1 MRDDDL
7 LTIGEVAKIDGV
19 TTKALRY
26 YDAHG
31 ILRPLVT
38 DPHTGYRYYAP
49 DQMIAMDVI
58 RLCLEA
64 GVPLDSIDSYHGPD
78 GALDWRALMETGRS
92 RVADDI
98 ARLRSIEVSLDD
110 YLGEMTRKART
121 PDDGVVRSDLP
132 STWMVGSP
140 WSHADAF
147 DAAAYLRAM
156 ADLREATRA
165 AGLPRLLRR
174 GVLVDLVEDRVY
186 AYQQFAPDCDARPVH
201 SPIEDTSEGTMSEET
216 ASGMMSD
223 GGSDVPPDG
232 ADMAE
237 TAVDHTHDAAVAARF
252 DDSLA
257 VFHPDG
263 GEGVG
268 VVIERATLSACFDE
282 AFDAIA
288 CQREEGWRH
297 VTVCE
302 IWGSHAA
309 HGSMRVRTTF
319 HHCAAGRVVRQA

>member
-64 GVPLDSIDSYHGPD
+64 GVPLDSIVSFRGPD
-78 GALDWRALMETGRS
+78 GALDWRALMETGRR
-92 RVADDI
+92 RVTDDI

-132 STWMVGSP
+132 PTWMVGMP
-140 WSHADAF
+140 WDHADAF
-147 DAAAYLRAM
+147 DAGAYLRAM
-156 ADLREATRA
+156 ADLREATRK

-174 GVLVDLVEDRVY
+174 GVLFDPAEDRTY
-186 AYQQFAPDCDARPVH
+186 AYQQFAPDFDAEDVGSPV
-201 SPIEDTSEGTMSEET
+201 ED
-216 ASGMMSD
+216 
-223 GGSDVPPDG
+223 
-232 ADMAE
+232 
-237 TAVDHTHDAAVAARF
+237 RF
-252 DDSLA
+252 DPSLA

-263 GEGVG
+263 GGATG
-268 VVIERATLSACFDE
+268 VVIERDTLSACFDE
-282 AFDAIA
+282 AFAAIA
-288 CQREEGWRH
+288 RARGEGWGH

-309 HGSMRVRTTF
+309 HGAMRVRMTF
-319 HHCAAGRVVRQA
+319 HRCRSGRIARR